1 MPFSIRRTVKV
12 AGKGSVV
19 VPLMWSDNAATILLT
34 KYCRSYNGLFK
45 ETSAM
50 EVFERLTDFWLE
62 IKKGELPNYWYVS
75 PQTDPKAEL
84 AERFRLK
91 AELLELL
98 VEQKAAPNSPQFFNA
113 GINNSYDILG
123 SDIGLWHW
131 NFQGAVPTQHTY
143 TFPQLHACFLQPIE
157 DSLSGI
163 TDLLA
168 TEARL
173 FQRGSG
179 TGTNFSTLRAAG
191 ERLAGGGTSSGVISF
206 LKVFD
211 AMAGAIKS
219 GGTRRSAKMVIL
231 DIDHPD
237 IEEFINWKWREEKK
251 AYDLGSLGYGTNWE
265 DESYQTVSGQ
275 NSNNSVRV
283 SNDFMYAVRED
294 EDWQLKGRVDDSV
307 NRTVKAID
315 LWQQICKSA
324 HGCADPGLIFSD
336 TVNHWNTTPNSGE
349 IRTCNPCAEHWR
361 LDNSACNLASINIGK
376 FVGKT
381 DKLDIP
387 AFGRAVELFI
397 RVLDTSVDK
406 AGYPSEEICETTHQ
420 FRDLGLGYANL
431 GGVLMSLGLP
441 YDSDKGRCFAASVTS
456 LMTAIAYCTSAELAK
471 EKGAYPAFAENRED
485 HLRVLDAHIIHD
497 NLLYIDITN
506 AGADDYIVNEA
517 ERVWRQA
524 ERLTKKHGQR
534 NAQTTV
540 IAPTGTIALLMD
552 CDTTGIEPAFALK
565 SQKQVAKL
573 SGGKG
578 STMTLTIDAVGKG
591 LRTLGYQD
599 GDILLAKKWIN
610 KHGNLQDCPL
620 IGDDHKPVF
629 HTAMHGLTPEA
640 HIKMVGACQP
650 FVAGGIS
657 KTINMPS
664 NATVEDI
671 SKAYKLAHKL
681 GLKCISIY
689 RDGSKSQPLTADCKK
704 CGDDEACEIE

>member
-1 MPFSIRRTVKV
+1 MYKRQVL
-12 AGKGSVV
+12 G
-19 VPLMWSDNAATILLT
+19 
-34 KYCRSYNGLFK
+34 
-45 ETSAM
+45 
-50 EVFERLTDFWLE
+50 VF
-62 IKKGELPNYWYVS
+62 GEWE
-75 PQTDPKAEL
+75 ARE
-84 AERFRLK
+84 
-91 AELLELL
+91 
-98 VEQKAAPNSPQFFNA
+98 EQKAYA
-113 GINNSYDILG
+113 
-123 SDIGLWHW
+123 
-131 NFQGAVPTQHTY
+131 
-143 TFPQLHACFLQPIE
+143 
-157 DSLSGI
+157 
-163 TDLLA
+163 
-168 TEARL
+168 
-173 FQRGSG
+173 
-179 TGTNFSTLRAAG
+179 
-191 ERLAGGGTSSGVISF
+191 
-206 LKVFD
+206 
-211 AMAGAIKS
+211 
-219 GGTRRSAKMVIL
+219 
-231 DIDHPD
+231 
-237 IEEFINWKWREEKK
+237 
-251 AYDLGSLGYGTNWE
+251 LGSLGYGTNWE

-275 NSNNSVRV
+275 NANNSVRV
-283 SNDFMYAVRED
+283 SDDFMHAVRED
-294 EDWQLKGRVDDSV
+294 GDWQLKGRVDDSV
-307 NRTVKAID
+307 NKTVKAID

-361 LDNSACNLASINIGK
+361 LDNSACNLASINLGK
-376 FVGKT
+376 FIGKT

-406 AGYPSEEICETTHQ
+406 AGYPSKAICETTHQ

-524 ERLTKKHGQR
+524 ERLTKKYGQR

-565 SQKQVAKL
+565 SEKQVAKQ

-578 STMTLTIDAVGKG
+578 STMTLTIGAVERG
-591 LRTLGYQD
+591 LEKLGYD
-599 GDILLAKKWIN
+599 GRQIRKALDWIQV
-610 KHGNLQDCPL
+610 HGHLN
-620 IGDDHKPVF
+620 GDDSPISMASHQVF

-689 RDGSKSQPLTADCKK
+689 RDGSKSQPLTAECKT
-704 CGDDEACEIE
+704 CSDDEACEI